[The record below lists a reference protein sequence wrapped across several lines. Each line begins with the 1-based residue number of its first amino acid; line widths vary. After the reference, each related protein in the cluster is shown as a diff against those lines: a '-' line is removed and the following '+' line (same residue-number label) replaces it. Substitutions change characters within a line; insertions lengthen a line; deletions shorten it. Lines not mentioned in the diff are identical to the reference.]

1 MFWLSF
7 LTSIGNAGFQAF
19 CVTSL
24 TIMKL
29 IFLVVYSLARR
40 VSSGVGFMF
49 WFGVSLS
56 LISWHEIFSVQ
67 DTRSDTSMVEVFCS
81 LGLDCE
87 RR

>member
-1 MFWLSF
+1 MCWLSF

-40 VSSGVGFMF
+40 VNFGVGFMF
-49 WFGVSLS
+49 WFGGSLS
-56 LISWHEIFSVQ
+56 LTSRHEIFSIW
-67 DTRSDTSMVEVFCS
+67 DTKSDTSTVEVFCS
-81 LGLDCE
+81 L
-87 RR
+87 R